1 MEHESVS
8 GGGESSEV
16 KPQDSRYLT
25 DWIDSYLKYVDNSEP
40 PLSFKRWVAISTI
53 ASVLGRKCYLEWGD
67 ITFFPNLYIVLIS
80 PPGRAR
86 KSTAMEQGLRFIQDA
101 SIKVNLA
108 AESLTREALI
118 RDLRNSKDSYHDKE
132 QNLNIVHSS
141 MTIYSSELTSFV
153 GFRNLQLISDLTDW
167 YDCRRLW
174 TYRTKGQGT
183 DSIQG
188 VFVNLIGAT
197 TPSQIHSA
205 LPQEAIG
212 GGFTSRTIFIY
223 EKDKEKSIALPMKSE
238 EELKLRELLLH
249 DLQLI
254 ANTGGPFRVTESF
267 LLAYEEWY
275 NHQAPPFKDERFAG
289 YIERRPTFILKL
301 CIILSASRDSD
312 RIITDDDLYRAIHFL
327 QQAEEGMRYSL
338 AGVGENKSSGVLN
351 RIMLELREIGTIT
364 FSQLLATHMHDVS
377 KLELEVILDN
387 LQTIKFLTYVEN
399 TGVIKFNPNFERD
412 YQQAMTP
419 RGR

>member
-1 MEHESVS
+1 MEHEGIGKKSES
-8 GGGESSEV
+8 GEPGSSE
-16 KPQDSRYLT
+16 RHLT
-25 DWIDSYLKYVDNSEP
+25 DWIDSYLQYVDNSEP

-118 RDLRNSKDSYHDKE
+118 RDLRNSKDSYHDTE
-132 QNLNIVHSS
+132 QNLNIIHSS
-141 MTIYSSELTSFV
+141 MTVYSSELTSFV

-238 EELKLRELLLH
+238 SELKLRELLLS
-249 DLQLI
+249 DLVSI
-254 ANTGGPFRVTESF
+254 SNIGGPFQVTESF

-289 YIERRPTFILKL
+289 YMERRPTFILKL
-301 CIILSASRDSD
+301 CIILCAARNNTK
-312 RIITDDDLYRAIHFL
+312 IITDHDLYKAIHFL
-327 QQAEEGMRYSL
+327 QQAEEGMRYALS
-338 AGVGENKSSGVLN
+338 GTGESKSSGILD
-351 RIMLELREIGTIT
+351 RIMLELQEVGTIT
-364 FSQLLATHMHDVS
+364 FSQLLAAHMHDVS
-377 KLELEVILDN
+377 KLELEMILDS

-399 TGVIKFNPNFERD
+399 TGVIKFNPNFEQD
-412 YQQAMTP
+412 YRQARRP
-419 RGR
+419 KSD